1 VDSLREE
8 LLLAILH
15 ADESRPVA
23 AKRVEDVETNLDQR
37 ASADDARPP
46 GDAPRGPWWKTPAAV
61 IAAVIVLIL
70 VGLGILF
77 GLREFATD
85 RASAP
90 APVKPPLRTVAALPL
105 GAVYCDPV
113 YPEIQSPFTASARGT
128 ATTSCAYAEQVRRTY
143 ASRTAT
149 KAPTDQFPAVSPA
162 TGKWY
167 AMACIPSGE
176 YVTCTGGAAAVVYL
190 YNN

>member
-1 VDSLREE
+1 M
-8 LLLAILH
+8 
-15 ADESRPVA
+15 
-23 AKRVEDVETNLDQR
+23 EDVETPLYQR
-37 ASADDARPP
+37 ASAADATPSP
-46 GDAPRGPWWKTPAAV
+46 GDGSRGPWWKTPAAI
-61 IAAVIVLIL
+61 IAGVLVLIL

-77 GLREFATD
+77 GLREFVTD
-85 RASAP
+85 SASAP
-90 APVKPPLRTVAALPL
+90 PSVKPPLRTVAALPS

-128 ATTSCAYAEQVRRTY
+128 ATTSCAFSEQVRRTY

-190 YNN
+190 YNS